1 MRRARAARRVVARES
16 HPARRVGQG
25 MTSLDHGPL
34 ILGGNAFGWTSDRD
48 ESFAVLDAFLAAGG
62 RSIDTADVYS
72 AWVDGNVGGESESIL
87 GEWMASRG
95 VRDRVVIATKVF
107 QHPERPG
114 LSPANVRA
122 ALDDSLRR
130 LQTDRVDLYYAHRDD
145 PEVPQEDVAAVF
157 DELVQTGKVREV
169 GVSTFEPERVRSL
182 VSIAEAAGLARP
194 TTSQDR
200 YNLVSREAEA
210 ELLPTLADLGLVEVP
225 YPSLASGFLTGK
237 YRPGV
242 VVDSQRAGIAAR
254 YLEDPANVALL
265 DVLDDVA
272 AAHGTTVAAVSLAWL
287 RQQPL
292 VAAPL
297 ASARTPEQLADLL
310 ASAEVDLTAD
320 ELARLSA

>member
-1 MRRARAARRVVARES
+1 
-16 HPARRVGQG
+16 
-25 MTSLDHGPL
+25 MTALDHGPL

-62 RSIDTADVYS
+62 TSIDTADVYS
-72 AWVDGNVGGESESIL
+72 AWVDGHVGGESETIL

-95 VRDRVVIATKVF
+95 VRDRVVVATKVF
-107 QHPERPG
+107 SHPERPG
-114 LSPANVRA
+114 LAAANVRA
-122 ALDDSLRR
+122 AVDDSLRR
-130 LQTDRVDLYYAHRDD
+130 LQTDRIDLYYAHRDD
-145 PEVPQEDVAAVF
+145 PEVPQEEVAAVF
-157 DELVQTGKVREV
+157 DELVRAGKVREV
-169 GVSTFEPERVRSL
+169 GASNFEPARLRSL
-182 VSIAEAAGLARP
+182 VEVAESAGLARP

-200 YNLVSREAEA
+200 YNLVSREIEG
-210 ELLPTLADLGLVEVP
+210 ELLPTLDELGIVEAP
-225 YPSLASGFLTGK
+225 YVSLASGFLTGK

-242 VVDSQRAGIAAR
+242 EVDSQRAGMAGR

-297 ASARTPEQLADLL
+297 ASARTPQQLSELL
-310 ASAEVDLTAD
+310 ASADVELTDD
-320 ELARLSA
+320 ELARLAA